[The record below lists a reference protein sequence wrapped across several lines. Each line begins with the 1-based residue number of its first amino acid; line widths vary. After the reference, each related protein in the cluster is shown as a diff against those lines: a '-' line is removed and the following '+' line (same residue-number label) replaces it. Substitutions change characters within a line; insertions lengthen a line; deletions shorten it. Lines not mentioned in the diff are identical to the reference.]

1 MGCSI
6 SVPVS
11 DNLNNEIIESSRQ
24 YTIGIKDKDDL
35 LKNNKLKNDLE
46 NNSSNND
53 PVTMWG

>member
-1 MGCSI
+1 MGCSL

-11 DNLNNEIIESSRQ
+11 ENLNNEIIESSRQ

-35 LKNNKLKNDLE
+35 LKNNKSKNNVE
-46 NNSSNND
+46 NNHSNND